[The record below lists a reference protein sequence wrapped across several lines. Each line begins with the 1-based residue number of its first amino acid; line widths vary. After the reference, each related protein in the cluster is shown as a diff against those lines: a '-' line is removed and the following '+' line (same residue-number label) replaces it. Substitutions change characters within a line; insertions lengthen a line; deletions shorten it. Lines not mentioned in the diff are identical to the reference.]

1 MDRYAPDSTVFHRC
15 PSPPRLSMKL
25 NVLLSE
31 GRAGAQLHVYILGSS
46 LVLSEGIRAA
56 GCIHGGKL
64 VLFSRIKY

>member
-1 MDRYAPDSTVFHRC
+1 
-15 PSPPRLSMKL
+15 MKDVEKL
-25 NVLLSE
+25 
-31 GRAGAQLHVYILGSS
+31 GAQLHVYILESS